1 MKLLPMITISILKN
15 TRMNTRLF
23 SSINNIDKPACNSC
37 KFYKPEKY
45 SSFDST
51 NSKCTFYGT
60 KNLHTGE
67 IDYSYATDC
76 RKNETLCGQEG
87 KLYKEEEL
95 INIVKLRHHF
105 TSNVNLYILYV
116 LLIFY
121 ASILSIK

>member
-1 MKLLPMITISILKN
+1 MRFLPMLTITLLQN

-23 SSINNIDKPACNSC
+23 SSINNIDKPSCNTC

-51 NSKCTFYGT
+51 NSKCTFYGD

-76 RKNETLCGQEG
+76 RQNETQCGQEG
-87 KLYKEEEL
+87 KLYEEEKL
-95 INIVKLRHHF
+95 IHIVKLGHHF
-105 TSNVNLYILYV
+105 IRNLYLY
-116 LLIFY
+116 IFFICC
-121 ASILSIK
+121 ASILYIK

>member
-1 MKLLPMITISILKN
+1 MKLLPMLTIALLQN

-23 SSINNIDKPACNSC
+23 SSINNIDKPACNNC

-67 IDYSYATDC
+67 IEYSYATDC
-76 RKNETLCGQEG
+76 RKNETQCGQEG
-87 KLYKEEEL
+87 KLYEAEKL

-105 TSNVNLYILYV
+105 TSNLNLYILF
-116 LLIFY
+116 IFC
-121 ASILSIK
+121 ASILSIKY